1 MRNLVVEHLVASAR
15 QRFGVMSDESFTAET
30 FVNQIASGDSSSL
43 LKIFSIST
51 GIPFT
56 SQLRTQFSHHSRF
69 VYASDFQKR
78 HNAQFSKF
86 PSLNELSVQVKSLN
100 AKFDVALIDP
110 WHEIE
115 DSFQIIEIALKKL
128 PVGATLVM
136 HDCHPRDAELR
147 SIVAPEIFPYA
158 WCGSTWTAWSLITM
172 SLSPEFSWMTI
183 DADYGLGVLKVPK
196 TKFQR
201 RQLLRI
207 VRSRSKQWASGSL
220 SRPEWSADAE
230 HLHLVAPNDHR
241 VASWT

>member
-1 MRNLVVEHLVASAR
+1 
-15 QRFGVMSDESFTAET
+15 MSDESFTAET

-115 DSFQIIEIALKKL
+115 DSF
-128 PVGATLVM
+128 
-136 HDCHPRDAELR
+136 H
-147 SIVAPEIFPYA
+147 
-158 WCGSTWTAWSLITM
+158 
-172 SLSPEFSWMTI
+172 
-183 DADYGLGVLKVPK
+183 ADYGLGVLKVPK